1 METFGGFMMLC
12 ICINVLLYI
21 VKRVH
26 VPVHKNV
33 FILLILF
40 SVDCK
45 NNNQN
50 EAVWISCTMAVFNI
64 KKKKNRWYT
73 CEFLTFLS
81 CFKMQKCVWSTF
93 LFYGRRVLHAWDG
106 LLLYTGRRDVK
117 WRRPQILKVSGH
129 MMSPAS
135 SVKLAEISRHDWCQL
150 DDPAASPWVVNTWTA
165 SKFAQESN
173 SSCEDVERRMKNV
186 PCCCLLCSSGYI

>member
-1 METFGGFMMLC
+1 MCTCLC
-12 ICINVLLYI
+12 IKKFLFYLFCSPLTARITI
-21 VKRVH
+21 RTKQFASRV
-26 VPVHKNV
+26 
-33 FILLILF
+33 
-40 SVDCK
+40 
-45 NNNQN
+45 Q
-50 EAVWISCTMAVFNI
+50 MAVFNE
-64 KKKKNRWYT
+64 KKNPWYT

-93 LFYGRRVLHAWDG
+93 LFYGRRVLHAWGG

-165 SKFAQESN
+165 SKFAQGSN

-186 PCCCLLCSSGYI
+186 PCCYLLCSSGYISTDIHTFMPKGQHVTDITLH